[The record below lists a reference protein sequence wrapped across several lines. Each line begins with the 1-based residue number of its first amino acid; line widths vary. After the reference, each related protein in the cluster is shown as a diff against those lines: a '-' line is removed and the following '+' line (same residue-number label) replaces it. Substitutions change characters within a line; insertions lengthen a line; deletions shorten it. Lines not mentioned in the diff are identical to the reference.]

1 MIDAVRTILR
11 SVIDWLLR
19 RPVIASTSFDAA
31 APAIIPLP
39 QRFVRMD
46 ATALNDRRGSGMRC
60 RGFLGRPTVVM
71 LG

>member
-1 MIDAVRTILR
+1 MRFWAFFARIERIAVQEY
-11 SVIDWLLR
+11 
-19 RPVIASTSFDAA
+19 PV
-31 APAIIPLP
+31 PMRL
-39 QRFVRMD
+39 VRMD